1 MENVYVTREPSCYG
15 VRLGREC
22 AIRACV
28 INTPT
33 LRREFDALYDPDAKT
48 DISDIWAEYVKEFA
62 TRKGLEIVSEKPIM
76 MIDGNR
82 YDVDIEYKIV
92 W

>member
-1 MENVYVTREPSCYG
+1 MENVYVTRQPSCYG

-28 INTPT
+28 INTPA
-33 LRREFDALYDPDAKT
+33 LRREFDALYDPGTQT
-48 DISDIWAEYVKEFA
+48 DIWSELVKEFA
-62 TRKGLEIVSEKPIM
+62 TRKGLNIVSENPVM
-76 MIDGNR
+76 TIDGNC
-82 YDVDIEYKIV
+82 YDVDIEYRIV